1 MNLKEEDR
9 TAERGSGDLESG
21 EGRGVKEKYQ
31 GKDREGGG
39 PVSLEDCK

>member
-21 EGRGVKEKYQ
+21 EGRQ
-31 GKDREGGG
+31 REIPG
-39 PVSLEDCK
+39 